1 MNSASPLSSSF
12 VTSHR
17 RPEMVVG
24 PVVGSSSSG
33 SSVSSA
39 VTSASPAANNNNNLP
54 SYREQ
59 AEIHHQI
66 MQVSS
71 AGAPFSSFF
80 FILFGWKSE
89 LDKANSEISNGK
101 RYADTHNGGILPP
114 PKLFFR
120 YLLKKNNKRRER
132 EERGEI
138 VVKDDSPMGSFR
150 QQP

>member
-1 MNSASPLSSSF
+1 
-12 VTSHR
+12 
-17 RPEMVVG
+17 MVVG

-80 FILFGWKSE
+80 SFFRFGWKSE
-89 LDKANSEISNGK
+89 LDKTNSEISNGK
-101 RYADTHNGGILPP
+101 KICRPTQWRNST

-132 EERGEI
+132 ERERREI

>member
-80 FILFGWKSE
+80 LFGW
-89 LDKANSEISNGK
+89 NSEGQDEFRNIK
-101 RYADTHNGGILPP
+101 WEKDMQTHTMEEFYPQT
-114 PKLFFR
+114 LFS
-120 YLLKKNNKRRER
+120 LSAKKE
-132 EERGEI
+132 
-138 VVKDDSPMGSFR
+138 
-150 QQP
+150 